1 VLASQ
6 NNNYNWGTYIV
17 KTPQTNDGL
26 LIIISIVGMMDLGNP
41 RIFVT
46 YGKDRF
52 GPSSY
57 IH

>member
-1 VLASQ
+1 VLISQ
-6 NNNYNWGTYIV
+6 NNNWGAIV
-17 KTPQTNDGL
+17 KGYGL